1 MSERIEKLLKDY
13 PRMIQERNCVAREIA
28 GFRGVTAEE
37 VIESM
42 YMTHTDGERVR
53 TGSISDKTVN
63 IALNYKDK
71 MDQINNEWIEYLE
84 AKLMS
89 LNNEIIFFEAA
100 LASLT
105 GKLPAIMRDLVVE
118 HMTWDEAAAKYFV
131 SSRMIGKYKRK
142 AIRELDALY
151 EMHDAEAITFMLG

>member
-13 PRMIQERNCVAREIA
+13 PKMMRERNCVAREIA

-42 YMTHTDGERVR
+42 YTIQTDGERVR
-53 TGSISDKTVN
+53 TGGVSDKTAN
-63 IALNYKDK
+63 IAMNYKNK
-71 MDQINNEWIEYLE
+71 MDHINNEWLE
-84 AKLMS
+84 HLEVKLMS

-118 HMTWDEAAAKYFV
+118 RMTWDEAAEKYFV
-131 SSRMIGKYKRK
+131 SSRMIGKYRK
-142 AIRELDALY
+142 KATRELDALY

>member
-28 GFRGVTAEE
+28 SFRGVTAEE

-42 YMTHTDGERVR
+42 YTIHTDGERVR
-53 TGSISDKTVN
+53 TGGASDITAN
-63 IALNYKDK
+63 IAMNYKEK
-71 MDQINNEWIEYLE
+71 MDRFNNEWLVHLE
-84 AKLMS
+84 KKLMF
-89 LNNEIIFFEAA
+89 LNNEIIFFDAA
-100 LASLT
+100 LTSLT

-131 SSRMIGKYKRK
+131 SSRMIGKYRK
-142 AIRELDALY
+142 KATRELDALY